1 MVPLSNVLFFINSKY
16 ICFQFL
22 QDLSL
27 VYSILPLNLHVQYI
41 ITKRLIDT
49 TYEGSDERMELR
61 HLRYFVTVAEELHF
75 GRAATRLSIVQPSLS
90 QQIRQLEDELGFPL
104 FYRTKRSV
112 ELTDAGKVFLIEAQH
127 VLAQVRE
134 AKRTAQRAY
143 RGEVGRLV
151 VGYISSSTY
160 DVLPMMLSVYRER
173 FPDVEVA
180 LRELTTQEQ
189 LRALEREYIQVG
201 LLRLPISAPMVNVE
215 VVRREPI
222 VCVLPEK
229 HPLAMRERIAVS
241 LLADEPFVLQSS
253 QRGAGYYTQL
263 MKLCL
268 ASGFSPNVI
277 QEVTEMHTIISLV
290 AAGMGVSLVPLS
302 ARNIR
307 SQGVAYRE
315 LEGTATLTEMAVAW
329 PRASRSAIVQNFLA
343 VAMESAT
350 NLT

>member
-1 MVPLSNVLFFINSKY
+1 MKGWNCAIY
-16 ICFQFL
+16 GT
-22 QDLSL
+22 LSL
-27 VYSILPLNLHVQYI
+27 WQRNC
-41 ITKRLIDT
+41 T
-49 TYEGSDERMELR
+49 
-61 HLRYFVTVAEELHF
+61 F

-104 FYRTKRSV
+104 LYRTKRSV
-112 ELTDAGKVFLIEAQH
+112 ELTDAGKVFLAEAQH

-151 VGYISSSTY
+151 VGYISSGTY
-160 DVLPMMLSVYRER
+160 DLLPMMLRVYRER

-222 VCVLPEK
+222 VCVLPEQ
-229 HPLAMRERIAVS
+229 HALAMRERIAVS
-241 LLADEPFVLQSS
+241 LLAEEPFVLQSS
-253 QRGAGYYTQL
+253 QRGGGYYAQL

-277 QEVTEMHTIISLV
+277 QEVTEMHTIVSLV

-302 ARNIR
+302 AQNIR
-307 SQGVAYRE
+307 SQGVVYRE

-329 PRASRSAIVQNFLA
+329 PRASRSAIVQNFLT
-343 VAMESAT
+343 VARETAT

>member
-1 MVPLSNVLFFINSKY
+1 
-16 ICFQFL
+16 
-22 QDLSL
+22 
-27 VYSILPLNLHVQYI
+27 
-41 ITKRLIDT
+41 
-49 TYEGSDERMELR
+49 MELR
-61 HLRYFVTVAEELHF
+61 HLRYFVAVAEELHF

-104 FYRTKRSV
+104 LYRTKRSV
-112 ELTDAGKVFLIEAQH
+112 ELTDAGRVFLSEAQH
-127 VLAQVRE
+127 ILAQVRE

-151 VGYISSSTY
+151 IGYISSSTH
-160 DVLPMMLSVYRER
+160 DLLPIMLRVYRER

-189 LRALEREYIQVG
+189 LRALEEEYIQVG
-201 LLRLPISAPMVNVE
+201 LLRLPISAPMVNIE

-222 VCVLPEK
+222 VCVLPAR
-229 HPLAMRERIAVS
+229 HPLAMREQIDVS
-241 LLADEPFVLQSS
+241 LLANEPFVLQSS
-253 QRGAGYYTQL
+253 QRGAGYYVQL

-277 QEVTEMHTIISLV
+277 QEVTEIHTIVSLV

-302 ARNIR
+302 ARDIR
-307 SQGVAYRE
+307 SQGVVYRE

-329 PRASRSAIVQNFLA
+329 PRHSSSAIVQNFLT
-343 VAMESAT
+343 VARETAT